1 MSLTMSKEEI
11 RKHMEHNRPIMEGER
26 GSIVDNYSQLMTN
39 IDKDEILRARDNGD
53 KIEQQLA
60 EKNKQ
65 KIVNLKLEDL
75 SDSPNNVFKEYDEK
89 KKKEMV
95 DSIKE
100 HGVLEAIFV
109 RPVACIEDEKLKRYV
124 TGKYEILAGHN
135 RVTCAREAGLTEIP
149 AIIVE
154 ADDSTA
160 VVFITQTNIQ
170 REHISDVERAR
181 AMRLMYDKYKKDKG
195 GNDKVV
201 KGQMAKAETV
211 ENTEV
216 LPKCQN
222 DTLDTG
228 RTDEMVAEEFGVSKN
243 SLHRKMALAYCT
255 DKIVKYYEAGRG
267 RTNLTQEHIYYIHR
281 MNEGT
286 QDCIPDMLKA
296 VGAKMTTAKAKQLRD
311 EYARWHAEE
320 QPGKGISFPR
330 KRMREIFQENL
341 GEEELKPKRKRS
353 STKDMR
359 YFIPDKYFPVEIKTA
374 SEREKYIIDILE
386 KMNG

>member
-39 IDKDEILRARDNGD
+39 IDKDEILRARDNGN

-60 EKNKQ
+60 EKNKK

-181 AMRLMYDKYKKDKG
+181 AMRLMYDKYKKDK
-195 GNDKVV
+195 NSTLV
-201 KGQMAKAETV
+201 QNQNV
-211 ENTEV
+211 EISTNS
-216 LPKCQN
+216 PMSQN
-222 DTLDTG
+222 GTSG
-228 RTDEMVAEEFGVSKN
+228 ANITDEMVAEEFGVSKN

-320 QPGKGISFPR
+320 QPGEGISFPR

-374 SEREKYIIDILE
+374 SEREKYLIDILE

>member
-39 IDKDEILRARDNGD
+39 IDKDEILRARDNGN

-60 EKNKQ
+60 EKNKK

-109 RPVACIEDEKLKRYV
+109 RPVSCIEDEKLKRYV

-181 AMRLMYDKYKKDKG
+181 AMRLMYDKYKKDK
-195 GNDKVV
+195 NSTLV
-201 KGQMAKAETV
+201 QNQNV
-211 ENTEV
+211 EISTNS
-216 LPKCQN
+216 PMSQN
-222 DTLDTG
+222 GTSG
-228 RTDEMVAEEFGVSKN
+228 ANRTDEMVAEEFGVSKN

-320 QPGKGISFPR
+320 QPGEGISFPR

-374 SEREKYIIDILE
+374 SDREKYIIDILE

>member
-26 GSIVDNYSQLMTN
+26 GSIVDNYSHLMTN
-39 IDKDEILRARDNGD
+39 IDKDEILRARDNGN

-95 DSIKE
+95 DSINE

-135 RVTCAREAGLTEIP
+135 RVICAREAGLTEIP

-181 AMRLMYDKYKKDKG
+181 AMRLMYDKYKKDK
-195 GNDKVV
+195 NSTLI
-201 KGQMAKAETV
+201 QNQNV
-211 ENTEV
+211 EISTNS
-216 LPKCQN
+216 PMSQN
-222 DTLDTG
+222 GTSG
-228 RTDEMVAEEFGVSKN
+228 ANRTDEMVAEEFGVSKN

-320 QPGKGISFPR
+320 QPGEGISFPR

-353 STKDMR
+353 SKKDMR

>member
-1 MSLTMSKEEI
+1 
-11 RKHMEHNRPIMEGER
+11 
-26 GSIVDNYSQLMTN
+26 
-39 IDKDEILRARDNGD
+39 
-53 KIEQQLA
+53 
-60 EKNKQ
+60 
-65 KIVNLKLEDL
+65 
-75 SDSPNNVFKEYDEK
+75 
-89 KKKEMV
+89 
-95 DSIKE
+95 
-100 HGVLEAIFV
+100 
-109 RPVACIEDEKLKRYV
+109 
-124 TGKYEILAGHN
+124 
-135 RVTCAREAGLTEIP
+135 
-149 AIIVE
+149 
-154 ADDSTA
+154 
-160 VVFITQTNIQ
+160 
-170 REHISDVERAR
+170 
-181 AMRLMYDKYKKDKG
+181 
-195 GNDKVV
+195 
-201 KGQMAKAETV
+201 
-211 ENTEV
+211 
-216 LPKCQN
+216 
-222 DTLDTG
+222 
-228 RTDEMVAEEFGVSKN
+228 
-243 SLHRKMALAYCT
+243 MALAYCT

-320 QPGKGISFPR
+320 QPGDGISFPR

>member
-1 MSLTMSKEEI
+1 MSKEEI

-65 KIVNLKLEDL
+65 KIVNLKLEEL

-100 HGVLEAIFV
+100 YGVLEAIFV

-181 AMRLMYDKYKKDKG
+181 AMRLMYDKYKKDK
-195 GNDKVV
+195 NSTLV
-201 KGQMAKAETV
+201 QNQNV
-211 ENTEV
+211 EISTNS
-216 LPKCQN
+216 PMSQN
-222 DTLDTG
+222 GTSG
-228 RTDEMVAEEFGVSKN
+228 ANRTDEMVAEEFGVSKN

-320 QPGKGISFPR
+320 QPGEGISFPR

-374 SEREKYIIDILE
+374 SEREKYLIDILE

>member
-1 MSLTMSKEEI
+1 MSKEEI

-181 AMRLMYDKYKKDKG
+181 AMRLMYDKYKKDK
-195 GNDKVV
+195 NSTLI
-201 KGQMAKAETV
+201 QNQNV
-211 ENTEV
+211 EISTNS
-216 LPKCQN
+216 PMSQN
-222 DTLDTG
+222 GTSG
-228 RTDEMVAEEFGVSKN
+228 ANRTDEMVAEEFGVSKN

-267 RTNLTQEHIYYIHR
+267 RTNLTQEHIYYIYR

-320 QPGKGISFPR
+320 QPGEGISFPR

>member
-89 KKKEMV
+89 KKNEMV

-135 RVTCAREAGLTEIP
+135 RVICAREAGLTEIP

-181 AMRLMYDKYKKDKG
+181 AMRLMYDKYKKDK
-195 GNDKVV
+195 NSTLI
-201 KGQMAKAETV
+201 QNQNV
-211 ENTEV
+211 EISTNS
-216 LPKCQN
+216 PMSQN
-222 DTLDTG
+222 GTSG
-228 RTDEMVAEEFGVSKN
+228 ANRTDEMVAEEFGVSKN

-320 QPGKGISFPR
+320 QPGEGISFPR

>member
-181 AMRLMYDKYKKDKG
+181 AMRLMYDKYKKDK
-195 GNDKVV
+195 NSTLI
-201 KGQMAKAETV
+201 QNQNV
-211 ENTEV
+211 EISTNS
-216 LPKCQN
+216 PMSQN
-222 DTLDTG
+222 GTSG
-228 RTDEMVAEEFGVSKN
+228 ANRTDEMVAEEFGVSKN

-267 RTNLTQEHIYYIHR
+267 RTNLTQEHIYYIYR

-320 QPGKGISFPR
+320 QPGEGISFPR

>member
-1 MSLTMSKEEI
+1 MSKEEI

-135 RVTCAREAGLTEIP
+135 RVICAREAGLTEIP

-181 AMRLMYDKYKKDKG
+181 AMRLMYDKYKKDK
-195 GNDKVV
+195 NSTLI
-201 KGQMAKAETV
+201 QNQNV
-211 ENTEV
+211 EISTNS
-216 LPKCQN
+216 PMSQN
-222 DTLDTG
+222 GTSG
-228 RTDEMVAEEFGVSKN
+228 ANRTDEMVAEEFGVSKN

-320 QPGKGISFPR
+320 QPGEGISFPR

-374 SEREKYIIDILE
+374 SDREKYIIDILE

>member
-1 MSLTMSKEEI
+1 MSKEEI

-181 AMRLMYDKYKKDKG
+181 AMRLMYDKYKKDK
-195 GNDKVV
+195 NSTLI
-201 KGQMAKAETV
+201 QNQNV
-211 ENTEV
+211 EISTNS
-216 LPKCQN
+216 PMSQN
-222 DTLDTG
+222 GTSG
-228 RTDEMVAEEFGVSKN
+228 ANRTDEMVAEEFGVSKN

-320 QPGKGISFPR
+320 QPREGISFPR

>member
-53 KIEQQLA
+53 KIEKQLA

-181 AMRLMYDKYKKDKG
+181 AMRLMYDKYKKDK
-195 GNDKVV
+195 NSTLV
-201 KGQMAKAETV
+201 QNQNIEISTNSPM
-211 ENTEV
+211 
-216 LPKCQN
+216 CQN
-222 DTLDTG
+222 DTSGAG
-228 RTDEMVAEEFGVSKN
+228 RTDEMVAEEFGVSQKT
-243 SLHRKMALAYCT
+243 LHRKMALAYCT

-296 VGAKMTTAKAKQLRD
+296 VGAKMTTAKARQLRD

-320 QPGKGISFPR
+320 QPGEGISFPR

>member
-39 IDKDEILRARDNGD
+39 IDKDEIFRARDNGN

-60 EKNKQ
+60 EKNKK

-135 RVTCAREAGLTEIP
+135 RVICAREAGLTEIP

-181 AMRLMYDKYKKDKG
+181 AMRLMYDKYKKDK
-195 GNDKVV
+195 NSTLV
-201 KGQMAKAETV
+201 QNQNV
-211 ENTEV
+211 EISTNS
-216 LPKCQN
+216 PMSQN
-222 DTLDTG
+222 GTSG
-228 RTDEMVAEEFGVSKN
+228 ANRTDEMVAEEFGVSKN

-320 QPGKGISFPR
+320 QPGEGISFPR

-374 SEREKYIIDILE
+374 SDREKYIIDILE

>member
-26 GSIVDNYSQLMTN
+26 GSIVDNYSHLMTN
-39 IDKDEILRARDNGD
+39 IDKDEILRARDNGN

-95 DSIKE
+95 DSINE

-135 RVTCAREAGLTEIP
+135 RVICAREAGLTEIP

-181 AMRLMYDKYKKDKG
+181 AMRLMYDKYKKDK
-195 GNDKVV
+195 NSTLV
-201 KGQMAKAETV
+201 QNQNV
-211 ENTEV
+211 EISTNS
-216 LPKCQN
+216 PMSQN
-222 DTLDTG
+222 GTSG
-228 RTDEMVAEEFGVSKN
+228 ANRTDEMVAEEFGVSKN

-320 QPGKGISFPR
+320 QPGEGISFPR

-341 GEEELKPKRKRS
+341 GEEELKPKRKKS

>member
-1 MSLTMSKEEI
+1 MSKEEI

-181 AMRLMYDKYKKDKG
+181 AMRLMYDKYKKDK
-195 GNDKVV
+195 NSTLV
-201 KGQMAKAETV
+201 QNQNV
-211 ENTEV
+211 EISTNS
-216 LPKCQN
+216 PMSQN
-222 DTLDTG
+222 GTSG
-228 RTDEMVAEEFGVSKN
+228 ANRTDEMVAEEFGVSKN

-320 QPGKGISFPR
+320 QPGEGISFPR

-341 GEEELKPKRKRS
+341 GEEELKPKRKMS

>member
-181 AMRLMYDKYKKDKG
+181 AMRLMYDKYKKDK
-195 GNDKVV
+195 NSTLI
-201 KGQMAKAETV
+201 QNQNV
-211 ENTEV
+211 EISTNSPMSPNGTSGA
-216 LPKCQN
+216 N
-222 DTLDTG
+222 

-320 QPGKGISFPR
+320 QPGEGISFPR

-374 SEREKYIIDILE
+374 SDREKYIIDILE

>member
-39 IDKDEILRARDNGD
+39 IDKDEILRARDNGN

-60 EKNKQ
+60 EKNKK

-135 RVTCAREAGLTEIP
+135 RVICAREAGLTEIP

-181 AMRLMYDKYKKDKG
+181 AMRLMYDKYKKDK
-195 GNDKVV
+195 NSTLV
-201 KGQMAKAETV
+201 QNQNV
-211 ENTEV
+211 EISTTS
-216 LPKCQN
+216 PMCQN
-222 DTLDTG
+222 DTSGAG
-228 RTDEMVAEEFGVSKN
+228 RTDEMVAEEFGVSQKT
-243 SLHRKMALAYCT
+243 LHRKMALAYCT
-255 DKIVKYYEAGRG
+255 DKIVKFYEAGRG

-320 QPGKGISFPR
+320 QPGEGISFPR

>member
-1 MSLTMSKEEI
+1 MSKEEI

-109 RPVACIEDEKLKRYV
+109 RPVSCIEDEKLKRYV

-181 AMRLMYDKYKKDKG
+181 AMRLMYDKYKKDK
-195 GNDKVV
+195 NSTLV
-201 KGQMAKAETV
+201 QNQNV
-211 ENTEV
+211 EISTNS
-216 LPKCQN
+216 PMSQN
-222 DTLDTG
+222 GTSG
-228 RTDEMVAEEFGVSKN
+228 ANRTDEMVAEEFGVSKN

-320 QPGKGISFPR
+320 QPGEGISFPR

-374 SEREKYIIDILE
+374 SDREKYIIDILE

>member
-1 MSLTMSKEEI
+1 MSKEEI

-124 TGKYEILAGHN
+124 TGRYEILAGHN

-181 AMRLMYDKYKKDKG
+181 AMRLMYDKYKKDK
-195 GNDKVV
+195 NSTLV
-201 KGQMAKAETV
+201 QNQNV
-211 ENTEV
+211 EISTNS
-216 LPKCQN
+216 PMSQN
-222 DTLDTG
+222 GTSG
-228 RTDEMVAEEFGVSKN
+228 ANRTDEMVAEEFGVSKN

-320 QPGKGISFPR
+320 QPGEGISFPR

>member
-1 MSLTMSKEEI
+1 MSKEEI

-181 AMRLMYDKYKKDKG
+181 AMRLMYDKYKKDK
-195 GNDKVV
+195 NSTLV
-201 KGQMAKAETV
+201 QNQNV
-211 ENTEV
+211 EISTNS
-216 LPKCQN
+216 PMSQN
-222 DTLDTG
+222 GTSG
-228 RTDEMVAEEFGVSKN
+228 ANRTDEMVAEEFGVSKN

-320 QPGKGISFPR
+320 QPGDGISFPR

>member
-181 AMRLMYDKYKKDKG
+181 AMRLMYDKYKKDK
-195 GNDKVV
+195 NSTLV
-201 KGQMAKAETV
+201 QNQNV
-211 ENTEV
+211 EISTNS
-216 LPKCQN
+216 PMSQN
-222 DTLDTG
+222 GTSG
-228 RTDEMVAEEFGVSKN
+228 ANRTDEMVAEEFGVSKN

-320 QPGKGISFPR
+320 QPGEGISFPR

>member
-39 IDKDEILRARDNGD
+39 IDKDEILRARDNGN

-60 EKNKQ
+60 EKNKK

-135 RVTCAREAGLTEIP
+135 RVICAREAGLTEIP

-181 AMRLMYDKYKKDKG
+181 AMRLMYDKYKKDK
-195 GNDKVV
+195 NSTLV
-201 KGQMAKAETV
+201 QNQNV
-211 ENTEV
+211 EISTNS
-216 LPKCQN
+216 PMSQN
-222 DTLDTG
+222 GTSG
-228 RTDEMVAEEFGVSKN
+228 ANRTDEMVAEEFGVSKN

-320 QPGKGISFPR
+320 QPGEGISFPR
-330 KRMREIFQENL
+330 KRMREIFQEKL

-374 SEREKYIIDILE
+374 SDREKYIIDILE

>member
-181 AMRLMYDKYKKDKG
+181 AMRLMYDKYKKDK
-195 GNDKVV
+195 NSTLV
-201 KGQMAKAETV
+201 QNQNV
-211 ENTEV
+211 EISTNS
-216 LPKCQN
+216 PMCQN
-222 DTLDTG
+222 DTSGAG
-228 RTDEMVAEEFGVSKN
+228 RTDEMVAEEFGVSQKT
-243 SLHRKMALAYCT
+243 LHRKMALAYCT

-296 VGAKMTTAKAKQLRD
+296 VGAKMTTAKARQLRD

-320 QPGKGISFPR
+320 QPGEGISFPR

-374 SEREKYIIDILE
+374 SEREKYIINILE

>member
-39 IDKDEILRARDNGD
+39 IDKDEILRARDNGN

-135 RVTCAREAGLTEIP
+135 RVICAREAGLTEIP

-181 AMRLMYDKYKKDKG
+181 AMRLMYDKYKKDK
-195 GNDKVV
+195 NSTLV
-201 KGQMAKAETV
+201 QNQNV
-211 ENTEV
+211 EISTNS
-216 LPKCQN
+216 PMSQN
-222 DTLDTG
+222 GTSG
-228 RTDEMVAEEFGVSKN
+228 ANRTDEMVAEEFGVSKN

-320 QPGKGISFPR
+320 QPGEGISFPR

>member
-181 AMRLMYDKYKKDKG
+181 AMRLMYDKYKKDK
-195 GNDKVV
+195 NSTLV
-201 KGQMAKAETV
+201 QNQNV
-211 ENTEV
+211 EISTNS
-216 LPKCQN
+216 PMSQN
-222 DTLDTG
+222 GTSG
-228 RTDEMVAEEFGVSKN
+228 ANRTDEMVAEEFGVSKN

-320 QPGKGISFPR
+320 QPGDGISFPR

>member
-135 RVTCAREAGLTEIP
+135 RVICAREAGLTEIP

-181 AMRLMYDKYKKDKG
+181 AMRLMYDKYKKDK
-195 GNDKVV
+195 NSTLV
-201 KGQMAKAETV
+201 QNQNV
-211 ENTEV
+211 EISTNS
-216 LPKCQN
+216 PMSQN
-222 DTLDTG
+222 GTSG
-228 RTDEMVAEEFGVSKN
+228 ANRTDEMVAEEFGVSKN

-320 QPGKGISFPR
+320 QPGEGISFPR

>member
-135 RVTCAREAGLTEIP
+135 RVICAREAGLKEIP

-181 AMRLMYDKYKKDKG
+181 AMRLMYDKYKKDK
-195 GNDKVV
+195 NSTLV
-201 KGQMAKAETV
+201 QNQNV
-211 ENTEV
+211 EISTTS
-216 LPKCQN
+216 PMCQN
-222 DTLDTG
+222 DTSGAG
-228 RTDEMVAEEFGVSKN
+228 RTDEMVAEEFGVSQKT
-243 SLHRKMALAYCT
+243 LHRKMALAYCT

-320 QPGKGISFPR
+320 QPGEGISFPR
-330 KRMREIFQENL
+330 KRMREIFQENI

-374 SEREKYIIDILE
+374 SEREKYLIDILE

>member
-1 MSLTMSKEEI
+1 MSKEEI

-135 RVTCAREAGLTEIP
+135 RVICAREAGLTEIP

-181 AMRLMYDKYKKDKG
+181 AMRLMYDKYKKDK
-195 GNDKVV
+195 NSTLV
-201 KGQMAKAETV
+201 QNQNV
-211 ENTEV
+211 EISTNS
-216 LPKCQN
+216 PMSQN
-222 DTLDTG
+222 GTSG
-228 RTDEMVAEEFGVSKN
+228 ANRTDEMVAEEFGVSKN

-320 QPGKGISFPR
+320 QPGEGISFPR

-374 SEREKYIIDILE
+374 SDREKYIIDILE

>member
-39 IDKDEILRARDNGD
+39 IDKDEILRARDNGN

-60 EKNKQ
+60 EKNKK

-109 RPVACIEDEKLKRYV
+109 RPVSCIEDEKLKRYV

-135 RVTCAREAGLTEIP
+135 RVICAREAGLTEIP

-181 AMRLMYDKYKKDKG
+181 AMRLMYDKYKKDK
-195 GNDKVV
+195 NSTLV
-201 KGQMAKAETV
+201 QNQNV
-211 ENTEV
+211 EISTNS
-216 LPKCQN
+216 PMSQN
-222 DTLDTG
+222 GTSG
-228 RTDEMVAEEFGVSKN
+228 ANRTDEMVAEEFGVSKN

-320 QPGKGISFPR
+320 QPGEGISFPR

-374 SEREKYIIDILE
+374 SEREKYLIDILE

>member
-1 MSLTMSKEEI
+1 MSKEEI

-109 RPVACIEDEKLKRYV
+109 RPVSCIEDEKLKRYV

-181 AMRLMYDKYKKDKG
+181 AMRLMYDKYKKDK
-195 GNDKVV
+195 NSTLV
-201 KGQMAKAETV
+201 QNQNV
-211 ENTEV
+211 EISTNS
-216 LPKCQN
+216 PMSQN
-222 DTLDTG
+222 GTSG
-228 RTDEMVAEEFGVSKN
+228 ANRTDEMVAEEFGVSKN

-320 QPGKGISFPR
+320 QPGEGISFPR

-374 SEREKYIIDILE
+374 SEREKYLIDILE

>member
-65 KIVNLKLEDL
+65 KIVNLKLEEL

-100 HGVLEAIFV
+100 YGVLEAIFV

-181 AMRLMYDKYKKDKG
+181 AMRLMYDKYKKDK
-195 GNDKVV
+195 NSTLV
-201 KGQMAKAETV
+201 QNQNV
-211 ENTEV
+211 EISTNS
-216 LPKCQN
+216 PMSQN
-222 DTLDTG
+222 GTSG
-228 RTDEMVAEEFGVSKN
+228 ANRTDEMVAEEFGVSKN

-320 QPGKGISFPR
+320 QPGEGISFPR

-374 SEREKYIIDILE
+374 SEREKYLIDILE

>member
-109 RPVACIEDEKLKRYV
+109 RPVSCIEDEKLKRYV

-181 AMRLMYDKYKKDKG
+181 AMRLMYDKYKKDK
-195 GNDKVV
+195 NSTLI
-201 KGQMAKAETV
+201 QNQNV
-211 ENTEV
+211 EISTNS
-216 LPKCQN
+216 PMSQN
-222 DTLDTG
+222 GTSG
-228 RTDEMVAEEFGVSKN
+228 ANRTDEMVAEEFGVSKN

-320 QPGKGISFPR
+320 QPGEGISFPR

-374 SEREKYIIDILE
+374 SDREKYIIDILE

>member
-181 AMRLMYDKYKKDKG
+181 AMRLMYDKYKKDK
-195 GNDKVV
+195 NSTLI
-201 KGQMAKAETV
+201 QNQNV
-211 ENTEV
+211 EISTNS
-216 LPKCQN
+216 PMSQN
-222 DTLDTG
+222 GTSG
-228 RTDEMVAEEFGVSKN
+228 ANRTDEMVAEEFGVSKN

-320 QPGKGISFPR
+320 QPGEGISFPR

>member
-1 MSLTMSKEEI
+1 MSKEEI

-39 IDKDEILRARDNGD
+39 IDKDEILRARDNGN

-60 EKNKQ
+60 EKNKK

-135 RVTCAREAGLTEIP
+135 RVICAREAGLTEIP

-181 AMRLMYDKYKKDKG
+181 AMRLMYDKYKKDK
-195 GNDKVV
+195 NSTLV
-201 KGQMAKAETV
+201 QNQNV
-211 ENTEV
+211 EISTNS
-216 LPKCQN
+216 PMSQN
-222 DTLDTG
+222 GTSG
-228 RTDEMVAEEFGVSKN
+228 ANRTDEMVAEEFGVSKN

-320 QPGKGISFPR
+320 QPGEGISFPR

-374 SEREKYIIDILE
+374 SDREKYIIDILE

>member
-135 RVTCAREAGLTEIP
+135 RVICAREAGLTEIP

-181 AMRLMYDKYKKDKG
+181 AMRLMYDKYKKDK
-195 GNDKVV
+195 NSTLV
-201 KGQMAKAETV
+201 QNQNV
-211 ENTEV
+211 EISTTS
-216 LPKCQN
+216 PMCQN
-222 DTLDTG
+222 DTSGAG
-228 RTDEMVAEEFGVSKN
+228 RTDEMVAEEFGVSQKT
-243 SLHRKMALAYCT
+243 LHRKMALAYCT

-320 QPGKGISFPR
+320 QPGEGISFPR

-374 SEREKYIIDILE
+374 SDREKYIIDILE

>member
-39 IDKDEILRARDNGD
+39 IDKDEILRARDNGN

-60 EKNKQ
+60 EKNKK

-135 RVTCAREAGLTEIP
+135 RVICAREAGLTEIP

-181 AMRLMYDKYKKDKG
+181 AMRLMYDKYKKDK
-195 GNDKVV
+195 NSTLV
-201 KGQMAKAETV
+201 QNQNV
-211 ENTEV
+211 EISTTS
-216 LPKCQN
+216 PMCQN
-222 DTLDTG
+222 DTSGAG
-228 RTDEMVAEEFGVSKN
+228 RTDEMVAEEFGVSQKT
-243 SLHRKMALAYCT
+243 LHRKMALAYCT
-255 DKIVKYYEAGRG
+255 DKIVKFYEAGRG

-320 QPGKGISFPR
+320 QPGEGISFPR
-330 KRMREIFQENL
+330 KRMREIFQENI

-374 SEREKYIIDILE
+374 SEREKYLIDILE

>member
-1 MSLTMSKEEI
+1 MSKEEI

-60 EKNKQ
+60 EKNKK

-135 RVTCAREAGLTEIP
+135 RVICAREAGLTEIP

-181 AMRLMYDKYKKDKG
+181 AMRLMYDKYKKDK
-195 GNDKVV
+195 NSTLV
-201 KGQMAKAETV
+201 QNQNV
-211 ENTEV
+211 EISTTS
-216 LPKCQN
+216 PMCQN
-222 DTLDTG
+222 DTSGAG
-228 RTDEMVAEEFGVSKN
+228 RTDEMVAEEFGVSQKT
-243 SLHRKMALAYCT
+243 LHRKMALAYCT
-255 DKIVKYYEAGRG
+255 DKIVKFYEAGRG

-320 QPGKGISFPR
+320 QPGEGISFPR
-330 KRMREIFQENL
+330 KRMREIFQENI

-374 SEREKYIIDILE
+374 SEREKYLIDILE

>member
-181 AMRLMYDKYKKDKG
+181 AMRLMYDKYKKDK
-195 GNDKVV
+195 NSTLV
-201 KGQMAKAETV
+201 QNQNV
-211 ENTEV
+211 EISTNS
-216 LPKCQN
+216 PMSQN
-222 DTLDTG
+222 GTSG
-228 RTDEMVAEEFGVSKN
+228 ANRTDEMVAEEFGVSKN

-320 QPGKGISFPR
+320 QPGEGISFPR

-374 SEREKYIIDILE
+374 SEREKYLIDILE

>member
-39 IDKDEILRARDNGD
+39 IDKDEILRARDNGN

-60 EKNKQ
+60 EKNKK

-135 RVTCAREAGLTEIP
+135 RVICAREAGLTEIP

-181 AMRLMYDKYKKDKG
+181 AMRLMYDKYKKDK
-195 GNDKVV
+195 NSTLV
-201 KGQMAKAETV
+201 QNQNV
-211 ENTEV
+211 EISTNS
-216 LPKCQN
+216 PMSQN
-222 DTLDTG
+222 GTSG
-228 RTDEMVAEEFGVSKN
+228 ANRTDEMVAEEFGVSKN

-320 QPGKGISFPR
+320 QPGEGICFPR

-374 SEREKYIIDILE
+374 SDREKYIIDILE

>member
-95 DSIKE
+95 DSINE

-135 RVTCAREAGLTEIP
+135 RVICAREAGLTEIP

-181 AMRLMYDKYKKDKG
+181 AMRLMYDKYKKDK
-195 GNDKVV
+195 NSTLV
-201 KGQMAKAETV
+201 QNQNV
-211 ENTEV
+211 EISTTS
-216 LPKCQN
+216 PMCQN
-222 DTLDTG
+222 DTSGAG
-228 RTDEMVAEEFGVSKN
+228 RTDEMVAEEFGVSQKT
-243 SLHRKMALAYCT
+243 LHRKMALAYCT

-320 QPGKGISFPR
+320 QPGEGISFPR

>member
-39 IDKDEILRARDNGD
+39 IDKDEILRARDNGN

-60 EKNKQ
+60 EKNKK

-181 AMRLMYDKYKKDKG
+181 AMRLMYDKYKKDK
-195 GNDKVV
+195 NSTLV
-201 KGQMAKAETV
+201 QNQNV
-211 ENTEV
+211 EISTNS
-216 LPKCQN
+216 PMSQN
-222 DTLDTG
+222 GTSG
-228 RTDEMVAEEFGVSKN
+228 ANRTDEMVAEEFGVSKN

-320 QPGKGISFPR
+320 QPGEGISFPR

-374 SEREKYIIDILE
+374 SEREKYLIDILE